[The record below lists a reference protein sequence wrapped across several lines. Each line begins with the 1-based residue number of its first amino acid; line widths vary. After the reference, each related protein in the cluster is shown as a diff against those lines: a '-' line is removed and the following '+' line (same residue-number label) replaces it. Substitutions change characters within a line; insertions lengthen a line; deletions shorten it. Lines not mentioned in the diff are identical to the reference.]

1 MFRKKTKCLLVN
13 KIACCI
19 SAIIIFSYSLI
30 LNNLFNPLLC
40 SRKMV
45 RYTLK
50 ILQQMLKD
58 FQSVSDHFMTLQSK
72 WLMNEW

>member
-1 MFRKKTKCLLVN
+1 MFISKQNCLLYFN
-13 KIACCI
+13 N
-19 SAIIIFSYSLI
+19 
-30 LNNLFNPLLC
+30 NNLLIFFFNPLLH

-50 ILQQMLKD
+50 ILQQMLQD
-58 FQSVSDHFMTLQSK
+58 FQSVSDRFMTLQSK